1 MTTSLPHPAPRLS
14 LPRTDPIPE
23 AGLDP
28 SAGGPP
34 GRSRGGPPGRS
45 AVRDFAALALGAGT
59 GEDIAVLTTPAQ
71 ASRWRWSPRTLGAF
85 AIALLGGLLILG
97 VLAWLGRGGGAA
109 SASPAAV
116 PPRSSVAGPVSST
129 EGPAVVSSGPPATP
143 GASQGEAARGES
155 GPATPTAG
163 ESSPTTIV
171 AYISGEVAT
180 PGVYSAPGGA
190 RVNDLVELA
199 GGLTPNADGAAINL
213 AEPVTDGSH
222 IHIPAPG
229 EAPRALSGSGGST
242 NPGGSG
248 GSKGGKNGGAG
259 GGGSGA
265 AGGGSG
271 KSNPGALIN
280 LNTASA
286 SDLETLPG
294 VGPAT
299 ALDILTWR
307 ESNGPFTSP
316 EDLLEVPGIG
326 PAKFTKLSALVTV

>member
-14 LPRTDPIPE
+14 LPRTDPVPE

-28 SAGGPP
+28 SSDRPP
-34 GRSRGGPPGRS
+34 GRSAFGPPGRS

-109 SASPAAV
+109 SASLAAV
-116 PPRSSVAGPVSST
+116 PSGSSVAGPVSTT
-129 EGPAVVSSGPPATP
+129 EGPAVVSSGPLASA
-143 GASQGEAARGES
+143 GASEGGAARSES

-171 AYISGEVAT
+171 AYISGEVTT

-229 EAPRALSGSGGST
+229 ETPRALSGSGGST
-242 NPGGSG
+242 SPGGSG

-259 GGGSGA
+259 GGGGGA
-265 AGGGSG
+265 GGGGSG
-271 KSNPGALIN
+271 KNNPGALIN

-299 ALDILTWR
+299 ARDILSWR
-307 ESNGPFTSP
+307 ETNGPFTSP

>member
-1 MTTSLPHPAPRLS
+1 MITLLPRPAPRLS
-14 LPRTDPIPE
+14 LPHPDPVPE
-23 AGLDP
+23 AGLEL
-28 SAGGPP
+28 SAGG
-34 GRSRGGPPGRS
+34 SQGRS
-45 AVRDFAALALGAGT
+45 AVRDFADLALGAGT

-71 ASRWRWSPRTLGAF
+71 ASRWRWSPRALAAF

-97 VLAWLGRGGGAA
+97 ALAWLGRGGGPT

-116 PPRSSVAGPVSST
+116 PPGNSVASSGANMEDPAAVSTDPQASPGPSQGGVVGSTTGPVSPT
-129 EGPAVVSSGPPATP
+129 A
-143 GASQGEAARGES
+143 GES
-155 GPATPTAG
+155 GPA
-163 ESSPTTIV
+163 TIV
-171 AYISGEVAT
+171 AYISGEVVT

-199 GGLTPNADGAAINL
+199 GGLTPNADGAVVNL
-213 AEPVTDGSH
+213 AEPVADGSH

-242 NPGGSG
+242 SPGGSG
-248 GSKGGKNGGAG
+248 GSNGGKNGGAG
-259 GGGSGA
+259 GVGGGGGG
-265 AGGGSG
+265 GGGSA
-271 KSNPGALIN
+271 KSNSGALIN

-299 ALDILTWR
+299 ARDILSWR
-307 ESNGPFTSP
+307 ENNGPFTSP